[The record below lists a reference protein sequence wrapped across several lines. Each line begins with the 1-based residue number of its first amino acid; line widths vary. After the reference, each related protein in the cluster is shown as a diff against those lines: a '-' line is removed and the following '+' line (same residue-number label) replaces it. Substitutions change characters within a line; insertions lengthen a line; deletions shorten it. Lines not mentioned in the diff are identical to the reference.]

1 MAGAAQ
7 PPFFVS
13 GDKVKQKILVTRAT
27 FDEVVE
33 KLRERFEVE
42 ENQKDDAP
50 WGADELRRRLADK
63 DGVLPTGSDRIDAAL
78 LDAAPRLKA
87 VCNIAV
93 GYNNID
99 LAACSERGIVA
110 TNTPGVLDETTA
122 DTTWVL
128 LMAAARRI
136 TEAER
141 WLRAGNWKGWKNDQF
156 LGVDVHH
163 ATLGIVGMGRIGQ
176 AIAQRAKGF
185 AMRVIYHN
193 RTRLPAKVERATG
206 AKYTSLEK
214 LLRQSDFVS
223 LNMPYS
229 PSSHHLIGAQQLAL
243 MKPTAVLV
251 NAARG
256 GVVDDAALIAALKE
270 RRIAAAGIDVFEG
283 EPKFNPGFLELDN
296 VALVPHIGSA
306 TRATRTA
313 MALLASRNLT
323 AALSGKRPPNLLNPE
338 VWAKRRR

>member
-1 MAGAAQ
+1 
-7 PPFFVS
+7 
-13 GDKVKQKILVTRAT
+13 VKPRILVTRAT
-27 FDEVVE
+27 FDDVVE
-33 KLRERFEVE
+33 KLRERFDVE
-42 ENQKDDAP
+42 DNQKDDAP

-99 LAACSERGIVA
+99 IAACNERGIVA

-185 AMRVIYHN
+185 SMRVIYHN
-193 RTRLPAKVERATG
+193 RKRLPPKIERATG
-206 AKYTSLEK
+206 ARYVSLEK
-214 LLRQSDFVS
+214 LLKDSDFVS

-229 PSSHHLIGAQQLAL
+229 PSSHHLIGAAQLAL
-243 MKPTAVLV
+243 MKRTAVLV

-270 RRIAAAGIDVFEG
+270 KRIAAAGIDVFEG
-283 EPKFNPGFLELDN
+283 EPKFNPGFLEVDN
-296 VALVPHIGSA
+296 VALAPHIGSA

-313 MALLASRNLT
+313 MALLAAKNLT

-338 VWAKRRR
+338 AWAKRRR

>member
-1 MAGAAQ
+1 
-7 PPFFVS
+7 
-13 GDKVKQKILVTRAT
+13 VKPRILVTRAT
-27 FDEVVE
+27 FDDVID

-42 ENQKDDAP
+42 DNQKDDAP

-99 LAACSERGIVA
+99 IAACNARGIVA

-185 AMRVIYHN
+185 SMRVIYHN
-193 RTRLPAKVERATG
+193 RKRLPAKIERATG
-206 AKYTSLEK
+206 ARYVSLEK
-214 LLRQSDFVS
+214 LLKDSDFVS

-229 PSSHHLIGAQQLAL
+229 PSSHHLIGAAQLAL
-243 MKPTAVLV
+243 MKRTAVLV

-270 RRIAAAGIDVFEG
+270 KRIAAAGMDVFEG

-296 VALVPHIGSA
+296 VALAPHIGSA

-313 MALLASRNLT
+313 MALLAAKNLT

-338 VWAKRRR
+338 AWAKRRR

>member
-1 MAGAAQ
+1 MK
-7 PPFFVS
+7 PR
-13 GDKVKQKILVTRAT
+13 ILVTRAT
-27 FDEVVE
+27 FDDVVE
-33 KLRERFEVE
+33 KLRGRFDVE
-42 ENQKDDAP
+42 DNQKDDAP
-50 WGADELRRRLADK
+50 WGADELKRRLADK
-63 DGVLPTGSDRIDAAL
+63 DGVLPTGSDRIDASL
-78 LDAAPRLKA
+78 LGAAPRLKA

-99 LAACSERGIVA
+99 LEACTARGIVA
-110 TNTPGVLDETTA
+110 TNTPAVLDETTA

-176 AIAQRAKGF
+176 AIAQRARGF
-185 AMRVIYHN
+185 SMRVLYHN
-193 RTRLPAKVERATG
+193 RKRLPLKIERATG
-206 AKYTSLEK
+206 ARYVLLER

-256 GVVDDAALIAALKE
+256 GIVDDAALIAALKE
-270 RRIAAAGIDVFEG
+270 RRIAAAGLDVFEG
-283 EPKFNPGFLELDN
+283 EPRFNPGFLELDN

-313 MALLASRNLT
+313 MALLASKNLT

-338 VWAKRRR
+338 AWAKRRR

>member
-1 MAGAAQ
+1 
-7 PPFFVS
+7 
-13 GDKVKQKILVTRAT
+13 VTRAT
-27 FDEVVE
+27 FDEVVD
-33 KLRERFEVE
+33 KLRERFDVE
-42 ENQKDDAP
+42 DNQKDDTP
-50 WGADELRRRLADK
+50 WSAEELRRRLADK
-63 DGVLPTGSDRIDAAL
+63 DGVLPTGSDRIDSAL

-99 LAACSERGIVA
+99 LTACSERGIVA

-163 ATLGIVGMGRIGQ
+163 ATLGIIGMGRIGQ
-176 AIAQRAKGF
+176 AVAQRARGF
-185 AMRVIYHN
+185 SMRVIYHN
-193 RTRLPAKVERATG
+193 RNRLPAKMERAAG
-206 AKYTSLEK
+206 ATYVTLEK
-214 LLRQSDFVS
+214 LLRKSDFVS
-223 LNMPYS
+223 LNMPYT
-229 PSSHHLIGAQQLAL
+229 PSSHHLIGAQQIAL
-243 MKPTAVLV
+243 MKPNAVLV

-256 GVVDDAALIAALKE
+256 GIVDDAALIAALKE
-270 RRIAAAGIDVFEG
+270 KRIAAAGIDVFEG

-306 TRATRTA
+306 TGATRTA
-313 MALLASRNLT
+313 MALLASKNLV

-338 VWAKRRR
+338 AWAKRRR

>member
-1 MAGAAQ
+1 
-7 PPFFVS
+7 
-13 GDKVKQKILVTRAT
+13 VKQKILVTRAT
-27 FDEVVE
+27 FDDVVD
-33 KLRERFEVE
+33 KLRERFDVE
-42 ENQKDDAP
+42 DNQKDDAP
-50 WGADELRRRLADK
+50 WSADELRRRLADK

-78 LDAAPRLKA
+78 LEEAPRLKA

-99 LAACSERGIVA
+99 LAACTERGIAA

-128 LMAAARRI
+128 MMAAARRI

-141 WLRAGNWKGWKNDQF
+141 WLRGGNWKGWKNEQF

-176 AIAQRAKGF
+176 AIARRAKGF
-185 AMRVIYHN
+185 SMQVIYHN
-193 RTRLPAKVERATG
+193 RNRLPAKLERATG
-206 AKYTSLEK
+206 AKYVSLER

-229 PSSHHLIGAQQLAL
+229 PSSHHLIGAQQLAM

-270 RRIAAAGIDVFEG
+270 KRIAAAGIDVFEG
-283 EPKFNPGFLELDN
+283 EPKLNPGFLEIEN
-296 VALVPHIGSA
+296 VALAPHIGSA

-313 MALLASRNLT
+313 MATLACKNL
-323 AALSGKRPPNLLNPE
+323 AAILSGKRPPNLLNPQ

>member
-1 MAGAAQ
+1 M
-7 PPFFVS
+7 
-13 GDKVKQKILVTRAT
+13 KQKILVTRAT
-27 FDEVVE
+27 FDDVVQ
-33 KLRERFEVE
+33 KLRERFDVE
-42 ENQKDDAP
+42 DNQKDDAP
-50 WGADELRRRLADK
+50 WSAEELRRRVADK
-63 DGVLPTGSDRIDAAL
+63 DGLLPTGSDRIDAAL

-99 LAACSERGIVA
+99 LAACSARGIVA
-110 TNTPGVLDETTA
+110 TNTPGVLDDTTA
-122 DTTWVL
+122 DTTWAL

-141 WLRAGNWKGWKNDQF
+141 WLRAGHWKGWKNDQF

-163 ATLGIVGMGRIGQ
+163 ATLGIIGMGRIGQ
-176 AIAQRAKGF
+176 AIAHRAKGF
-185 AMRVIYHN
+185 SMRVLYHN
-193 RTRLPAKVERATG
+193 RKRLPSKVERQTG
-206 AKYTSLEK
+206 AKYAGFEK
-214 LLRQSDFVS
+214 LLRESDFVS

-229 PSSHHLIGAQQLAL
+229 PSSHHLIGTKELAL
-243 MKPTAVLV
+243 MKRTAVIV

-283 EPKFNPGFLELDN
+283 EPRFNPGFLDLDN

-313 MALLASRNLT
+313 MATLASRNLA
-323 AALSGKRPPNLLNPE
+323 AALSGRRPPDLLNPE
-338 VWAKRRR
+338 AWAKRRR

>member
-1 MAGAAQ
+1 
-7 PPFFVS
+7 
-13 GDKVKQKILVTRAT
+13 VKPKILVTRAT
-27 FDEVVE
+27 FDDVID

-42 ENQKDDAP
+42 DNQKDDTP
-50 WGADELRRRLADK
+50 WSAEEFRRRIADK
-63 DGVLPTGSDRIDAAL
+63 DGVLPTGSDRVDAAT

-99 LAACSERGIVA
+99 LAACNERGILA
-110 TNTPGVLDETTA
+110 TNTPGVLDDTTA
-122 DTTWVL
+122 DMTWAL
-128 LMAAARRI
+128 LMAAARRV

-163 ATLGIVGMGRIGQ
+163 ATLGIIGMGRIGQ
-176 AIAQRAKGF
+176 AIARRAKGF
-185 AMRVIYHN
+185 AMRVLYHN
-193 RTRLPAKVERATG
+193 RRRVPRSVEKALAARYVSMERLLKE
-206 AKYTSLEK
+206 
-214 LLRQSDFVS
+214 SDFIS

-229 PSSHHLIGAQQLAL
+229 AEAHHLIGAKEIAA
-243 MKPTAVLV
+243 MKPTAVIV

-256 GVVDDAALIAALKE
+256 GIIDDAALVTALKE
-270 RRIAAAGIDVFEG
+270 RRIAAAGLDVFEG
-283 EPKFNPGFLELDN
+283 EPKFNPGFLEVDN

-313 MALLASRNLT
+313 MAMLASRNLS
-323 AALSGKRPPNLLNPE
+323 AVLSGKRPPNLLNPE
-338 VWAKRRR
+338 AWAKRRR